1 MVVYVSIPLRNDAF
15 ACIGDLLNHH
25 RPRRVLILQCHS
37 EGVIWRGLAPLFGLG
52 PRRFVGRSSED
63 KNGNSEQLR
72 CTSEGSSMRR
82 RRRDP
87 RLAVA
92 KRAASLLLDH
102 FDKYDSKRQ
111 KTLSPPKTPGC
122 HLECEE
128 ECASSNCHNCESADD
143 DETCDYVD
151 AVSGLWSI
159 ANLRIRQFMDKLV
172 LLILMPP
179 NPNIPILRYYSLQP
193 STSPTSDISLRLI
206 RLENTM
212 IKLTSIT
219 AYVSTLGGG
228 YFLCNYLST
237 AVSLA
242 RQQCLLALIRGD
254 LHMSLKCRI
263 NEGYCYIH
271 AGRIK
276 RARRTIRHVLR
287 DVLDLI
293 ARDGLEG
300 EDGLHHTP
308 DRELNELT
316 VIKNMAYSALRFA
329 AHVRRE
335 LLEQDNHALNGKSL
349 VESMRSKTA
358 VI

>member
-1 MVVYVSIPLRNDAF
+1 MVVYVSIPLHNDAF
-15 ACIGDLLNHH
+15 ACVGGLLRHH
-25 RPRRVLILQCHS
+25 YNRPSRKAEVLILQCHS
-37 EGVIWRGLAPLFGLG
+37 EGVIWKGLAPLFGLG
-52 PRRFVGRSSED
+52 PRRILSWSSED
-63 KNGNSEQLR
+63 KSKSG
-72 CTSEGSSMRR
+72 CTSENSSKRR

-87 RLAVA
+87 RLAIA
-92 KRAASLLLDH
+92 KRAASMLLDH
-102 FDKYDSKRQ
+102 FDNNDSKRQ
-111 KTLSPPKTPGC
+111 KTLSLPKTQGYN
-122 HLECEE
+122 CEYE
-128 ECASSNCHNCESADD
+128 KDCASSNYCNCEDV
-143 DETCDYVD
+143 EEICEYMD
-151 AVSGLWSI
+151 ASGLWSI
-159 ANLRIRQFMDKLV
+159 ANLQIRQLEKM
-172 LLILMPP
+172 LILMPP

-206 RLENTM
+206 HLENTM
-212 IKLTSIT
+212 IKLTTVT

-254 LHMSLKCRI
+254 LHMSLKCRL

-276 RARRTIRHVLR
+276 RARRTIRRVLK

-293 ARDGLEG
+293 AKDGLEG

-308 DRELNELT
+308 NRELNELT
-316 VIKNMAYSALRFA
+316 VIKNMAFSALRFA

-335 LLEQDNHALNGKSL
+335 LEHDSHALNGKSL

-358 VI
+358 II